1 MRVPV
6 RSIHK
11 KAVPLHDNDQLL
23 YNKKAQHLPAF
34 ENVAKKVYV
43 CINLVSSIKKK
54 TENKNQ
60 ITKSKGIYKQVL
72 SVQRKIGDE
81 KERKKKKERKR
92 VREKRETEITRS
104 LGFLLLG
111 LSKEEEEEKEACE
124 TGFGQW
130 LCEKKRRREEEKER
144 EERRCRS
151 TDLDKLCS

>member
-1 MRVPV
+1 
-6 RSIHK
+6 
-11 KAVPLHDNDQLL
+11 
-23 YNKKAQHLPAF
+23 
-34 ENVAKKVYV
+34 
-43 CINLVSSIKKK
+43 
-54 TENKNQ
+54 
-60 ITKSKGIYKQVL
+60 
-72 SVQRKIGDE
+72 
-81 KERKKKKERKR
+81 